1 MATILAA
8 VDGTDRADAAARWAV
23 GLLGLGHRWELV
35 RVVSHEARPTDA
47 LTRLDPPVIDDHFVQ
62 EERRAAERHGLDLA
76 GDLGIS
82 GEVRIE
88 TGEPGPALCAVAG
101 LLSADLLVVASHGRG
116 PLGRALLGSVS
127 TYVSQHAPCPVL
139 VHRPAAEVHS

>member
-23 GLLGLGHRWELV
+23 GLLGLDHRWELV
-35 RVVSHEARPTDA
+35 RVVSHEARATDA
-47 LTRLDPPVIDDHFVQ
+47 LTRLDPPVVDDHVLD

-76 GDLGIS
+76 GDLGLN

-88 TGEPGPALCAVAG
+88 TGDPGPTLCAVAEH
-101 LLSADLLVVASHGRG
+101 LHADLLVVASHGRG

-127 TYVSQHAPCPVL
+127 THVVQHAPCPVL
-139 VHRPAAEVHS
+139 VHRTP